1 MGFNS
6 TANTT
11 TLTAKL
17 TPLGR
22 QRLVSTNNG
31 LITTFSL
38 GDSDANYYAA
48 LPLTTGEVPSAGGDI
63 GPNSTNS
70 NSTAQNTQLRSTLI
84 VNPSGASRKAV
95 ETQSSTIS
103 TESVNIGVTTISGS
117 NITQVSIDRNNSNT
131 DSYVNLFYSFGL
143 PLTSTDDTRFT
154 GTTFGNGGYS
164 DTALSGLAQTEILVF
179 ALNNANYG
187 DVLDGKTIRFT
198 LPTSAGTYTMYST
211 FQSKGSQNSVED
223 GNIRDTSPTA
233 NNFGSNVAMLFSDT
247 IMKPNGGDATLS
259 WATGY
264 NTVKPFSV
272 NNKRLFNLQT
282 NSNLALTAD
291 TAVGIAYLDKGILVI
306 TNPTI
311 LAAYDAVTATGA
323 SVTFNSVSTNV
334 FQNITCIAN
343 RGEFGGSTN
352 ITFSSSDTP
361 RISEIGLFDSFGNL
375 IALGKTDRHITKNV
389 NEIKVFNVKIS
400 L

>member
-22 QRLVSTNNG
+22 QRLISTNNG
-31 LITTFSL
+31 LISTFSL

-70 NSTAQNTQLRSTLI
+70 NSTAQNAQLKSTLI
-84 VNPSGASRKAV
+84 VNPSGTSRKAV

-117 NITQVSIDRNNSNT
+117 NITHVSINRNDSNI

-143 PLTSTDDTRFT
+143 PLTTTDDTKFT
-154 GTTFGNGGYS
+154 GTTFANGGYS
-164 DTALSGLAQTEILVF
+164 DTALSGLAQTQILVF

-211 FQSKGSQNSVED
+211 FQSKGSQNTVED

-247 IMKPNGGDATLS
+247 IMRPNGGDSTLS

-264 NTVKPFSV
+264 NTVKPFSI
-272 NNKRLFNLQT
+272 NNKRLYNLQT

-311 LAAYDAVTATGA
+311 VAAYDSVTATGA

-343 RGEFGGSTN
+343 RGEFGSSTN
-352 ITFSSSDTP
+352 ITFSSSDIA
-361 RISEIGLFDSFGNL
+361 RISEIGLYDSFGNL
-375 IALGKTDRHITKNV
+375 IAVGKTDRHVTKNV

>member
-22 QRLVSTNNG
+22 QRLISTNNG
-31 LITTFSL
+31 LISTFSL
-38 GDSDANYYAA
+38 GDSDANYYTA

-70 NSTAQNTQLRSTLI
+70 NSTAQNAQLKSTLI

-117 NITQVSIDRNNSNT
+117 NITQVSINRNDSNT

-143 PLTSTDDTRFT
+143 PLTTTDDTKFT
-154 GTTFGNGGYS
+154 GTTFANGGYS
-164 DTALSGLAQTEILVF
+164 DTALSGLAQTQILVF

-211 FQSKGSQNSVED
+211 FQSKGTQNKVED

-247 IMKPNGGDATLS
+247 IMRPNGGDSTLS

-272 NNKRLFNLQT
+272 NNKRLYNLQT

-311 LAAYDAVTATGA
+311 VAAYDSVTAAGA
-323 SVTFNSVSTNV
+323 LVTFNSVSTNV

-343 RGEFGGSTN
+343 RGEFGSSTN
-352 ITFSSSDTP
+352 ITFSSSDTA
-361 RISEIGLFDSFGNL
+361 RISEIGLYDSLGNL
-375 IALGKTDRHITKNV
+375 IALGKTDRHVTKNV

>member
-31 LITTFSL
+31 LISTFSL

-70 NSTAQNTQLRSTLI
+70 NSTAQNAQLKSTLI
-84 VNPSGASRKAV
+84 VNPSGTSRKAV

-117 NITQVSIDRNNSNT
+117 NITQVSINRNDSNT

-143 PLTSTDDTRFT
+143 PLTTTDDTKFT
-154 GTTFGNGGYS
+154 GTTFANGGYS
-164 DTALSGLAQTEILVF
+164 DTALSGFAQTRILVF

-211 FQSKGSQNSVED
+211 FQSKGSQNTVED

-247 IMKPNGGDATLS
+247 IMRPNGGDSTLS

-264 NTVKPFSV
+264 NTVKPFSI
-272 NNKRLFNLQT
+272 NNKRLYNLQT

-311 LAAYDAVTATGA
+311 VAAYDSATAAGA
-323 SVTFNSVSTNV
+323 LVTFNSVSTNV

-343 RGEFGGSTN
+343 RGEFGSSTN
-352 ITFSSSDTP
+352 ITFSSSDIA

>member
-117 NITQVSIDRNNSNT
+117 NITQVSIDRNDSNT

-143 PLTSTDDTRFT
+143 PLTSTDDTKFT

-264 NTVKPFSV
+264 NTVKPFSI

>member
-22 QRLVSTNNG
+22 QRLISTNNG

-70 NSTAQNTQLRSTLI
+70 NSTAQNAQLKSTLI

-117 NITQVSIDRNNSNT
+117 NITQVSINRNDSNT

-143 PLTSTDDTRFT
+143 PLTTTDDTKFT
-154 GTTFGNGGYS
+154 GTTFANGGYS
-164 DTALSGLAQTEILVF
+164 DTALSGLAQTQILVF

-211 FQSKGSQNSVED
+211 FQSKGSQNTVED

-247 IMKPNGGDATLS
+247 IMRPNGGDSTLS

-264 NTVKPFSV
+264 NTVKPFSI
-272 NNKRLFNLQT
+272 NNKRLYNLQT

-311 LAAYDAVTATGA
+311 VAAYDSVTATGA

-343 RGEFGGSTN
+343 RGEFGSSTN
-352 ITFSSSDTP
+352 ITFSSSDTA
-361 RISEIGLFDSFGNL
+361 RISEIGLYDSLGNL
-375 IALGKTDRHITKNV
+375 IAVGKTDRHVTKNV

>member
-48 LPLTTGEVPSAGGDI
+48 LPLSTGEVPSAGGDI

-70 NSTAQNTQLRSTLI
+70 NSTAQNAQLRSTLI

-117 NITQVSIDRNNSNT
+117 NITQVSINRNDSST

-143 PLTSTDDTRFT
+143 PLTSTDDTKFT
-154 GTTFGNGGYS
+154 GTTFANGGYS
-164 DTALSGLAQTEILVF
+164 DTALSGFAQTQILVF

-198 LPTSAGTYTMYST
+198 LPTSAGTYTM
-211 FQSKGSQNSVED
+211 SVSYTHLRAHE
-223 GNIRDTSPTA
+223 
-233 NNFGSNVAMLFSDT
+233 
-247 IMKPNGGDATLS
+247 TLS
-259 WATGY
+259 
-264 NTVKPFSV
+264 
-272 NNKRLFNLQT
+272 
-282 NSNLALTAD
+282 
-291 TAVGIAYLDKGILVI
+291 
-306 TNPTI
+306 
-311 LAAYDAVTATGA
+311 
-323 SVTFNSVSTNV
+323 
-334 FQNITCIAN
+334 
-343 RGEFGGSTN
+343 
-352 ITFSSSDTP
+352 
-361 RISEIGLFDSFGNL
+361 
-375 IALGKTDRHITKNV
+375 
-389 NEIKVFNVKIS
+389 
-400 L
+400 

>member
-48 LPLTTGEVPSAGGDI
+48 LPLTTGEVPSSGGDI

-117 NITQVSIDRNNSNT
+117 NITQVSIDRNDSNT

-247 IMKPNGGDATLS
+247 IMRPNGGDATLS

-311 LAAYDAVTATGA
+311 VAAYDTVTATGA

>member
-22 QRLVSTNNG
+22 QRMISTNNG

-38 GDSDANYYAA
+38 GDSDANYNAA
-48 LPLTTGEVPSAGGDI
+48 LPLTTGQVPSLGGDI

-70 NSTAQNTQLRSTLI
+70 NSVAQNARLRSTLI
-84 VNPSGASRKAV
+84 LNASGAVKKSV
-95 ETQSSTIS
+95 ETQSSTVS
-103 TESVNIGVTTISGS
+103 TELVNIGVTTISGS
-117 NITQVSIDRNNSNT
+117 SVGQLSINRNNFNSDSN
-131 DSYVNLFYSFGL
+131 VNLFYSFGL
-143 PLTSTDDTRFT
+143 PLTSSQDATFT
-154 GTTFGNGGYS
+154 ATTATNGGFS
-164 DTALSGLAQTEILVF
+164 DTALSGLAQTQILVF

-187 DVLDGKTIRFT
+187 DVIDGKTIRLT

-211 FQSKGSQNSVED
+211 FENKGIQNKVED
-223 GNIRDTSPTA
+223 GNIRDTSVTS
-233 NNFGSNVAMLFSDT
+233 NRFGSNIAFLFSDS
-247 IMKPNGGDATLS
+247 IMRPNGGDPTLS

-272 NNKRLFNLQT
+272 NNKRLYNLQT
-282 NSNLALTAD
+282 NSNIGLTAD

-311 LAAYDAVTATGA
+311 ISNYDSITATGA
-323 SVTFNSVSTNV
+323 SATFNSVSTNV

-343 RGEFGGSTN
+343 RGEFGNSNNT
-352 ITFSSSDTP
+352 TFSTSDVP
-361 RISEIGLFDSFGNL
+361 RISEIGLYDSLGNL
-375 IALGKTDRHITKNV
+375 IAIGKTDRHITKNV

>member
-22 QRLVSTNNG
+22 QRMVSTNNG

-38 GDSDANYYAA
+38 GDSDANYNAA
-48 LPLTTGEVPSAGGDI
+48 LPLTTGQVPSLGGNI
-63 GPNSTNS
+63 GPDSTNS
-70 NSTAQNTQLRSTLI
+70 NSVAQNTKLSSTLI
-84 VNPSGASRKAV
+84 LNASGSVKKSV

-103 TESVNIGVTTISGS
+103 TELVNIGVTTISGS
-117 NITQVSIDRNNSNT
+117 SLGQLSINRNNFNT
-131 DSYVNLFYSFGL
+131 DSNVNLFYSFGL
-143 PLTSTDDTRFT
+143 PLTSSQDALFT
-154 GTTFGNGGYS
+154 ATTLTNGGFS
-164 DTALSGLAQTEILVF
+164 DTALSGLAQTQILVF

-187 DVLDGKTIRFT
+187 DVLDGKTISLT

-211 FQSKGSQNSVED
+211 FEDKGIQTKVED
-223 GNIRDTSPTA
+223 GNIRDTSVRT
-233 NNFGSNVAMLFSDT
+233 NRFGSNIAFLFSDS
-247 IMKPNGGDATLS
+247 IMRPNGGDPTLS

-272 NNKRLFNLQT
+272 NNKRLYNLQT
-282 NSNLALTAD
+282 NSNLGLTAD

-306 TNPTI
+306 TDPTI
-311 LAAYDAVTATGA
+311 VSNYDSVTATGA
-323 SVTFNSVSTNV
+323 SATFNSVSTNV

-343 RGEFGGSTN
+343 RGEFGNSTN
-352 ITFSSSDTP
+352 TTFSTSDVP
-361 RISEIGLFDSFGNL
+361 RISEIGLYDSLGNL
-375 IALGKTDRHITKNV
+375 IAIGKTDRHITKNV

>member
-1 MGFNS
+1 VLF
-6 TANTT
+6 
-11 TLTAKL
+11 
-17 TPLGR
+17 R
-22 QRLVSTNNG
+22 
-31 LITTFSL
+31 
-38 GDSDANYYAA
+38 SD
-48 LPLTTGEVPSAGGDI
+48 
-63 GPNSTNS
+63 
-70 NSTAQNTQLRSTLI
+70 
-84 VNPSGASRKAV
+84 
-95 ETQSSTIS
+95 
-103 TESVNIGVTTISGS
+103 
-117 NITQVSIDRNNSNT
+117 SNT

-143 PLTSTDDTRFT
+143 PLTTTDDTKFT
-154 GTTFGNGGYS
+154 GTTFANGGYS
-164 DTALSGLAQTEILVF
+164 DTALSGFAQTRILVF

-211 FQSKGSQNSVED
+211 FQSKGSQNTVED

-247 IMKPNGGDATLS
+247 IMRPNGGDSTLS

-264 NTVKPFSV
+264 NTVKPFSI
-272 NNKRLFNLQT
+272 NNKRLYNLQT

-311 LAAYDAVTATGA
+311 VAAYNSATATGA

-343 RGEFGGSTN
+343 RGEFGSSTN
-352 ITFSSSDTP
+352 ITFSSSDIT

>member
-48 LPLTTGEVPSAGGDI
+48 LPLSTGEVPSAGGDI

-70 NSTAQNTQLRSTLI
+70 NSTAQNAQLKSTLI

-117 NITQVSIDRNNSNT
+117 NITQVSINRNDSST

-143 PLTSTDDTRFT
+143 PLTSTDDTKFT
-154 GTTFGNGGYS
+154 GTTFANGGYS
-164 DTALSGLAQTEILVF
+164 DTALSGFAQTQILVF

-211 FQSKGSQNSVED
+211 FQSKGTQNKVED

-233 NNFGSNVAMLFSDT
+233 NNFGPNVAMLFSDS
-247 IMKPNGGDATLS
+247 IMTPNGGDPTLS

-272 NNKRLFNLQT
+272 NNKRLYNLQT

-311 LAAYDAVTATGA
+311 VAAYDSVTATGA

-343 RGEFGGSTN
+343 RGEFGSSTN
-352 ITFSSSDTP
+352 VTFSSSDTP
-361 RISEIGLFDSFGNL
+361 RISEIGLYDSFGNL
-375 IALGKTDRHITKNV
+375 IAVGKTDRHITKNV

>member
-22 QRLVSTNNG
+22 QRMVSTNNG

-38 GDSDANYYAA
+38 GDSDANYNAA
-48 LPLTTGEVPSAGGDI
+48 LPLTTGQVPSLGGNI
-63 GPNSTNS
+63 GPDSTNS
-70 NSTAQNTQLRSTLI
+70 NSVAQNTKLSSTLI
-84 VNPSGASRKAV
+84 LNASGSVKKSV

-103 TESVNIGVTTISGS
+103 TELVNIGVTTISGS
-117 NITQVSIDRNNSNT
+117 SLGQLSINRNNFNT
-131 DSYVNLFYSFGL
+131 DSNVNLFYSFGL
-143 PLTSTDDTRFT
+143 PLTSSQDALFT
-154 GTTFGNGGYS
+154 ATTLTNGGFS
-164 DTALSGLAQTEILVF
+164 DTALSGLAQTQILVF

-187 DVLDGKTIRFT
+187 DVLDGKTISLT

-211 FQSKGSQNSVED
+211 FEDKGIQTKVED
-223 GNIRDTSPTA
+223 GNIRDKSVRT
-233 NNFGSNVAMLFSDT
+233 NRFGSNIAFLFSDS
-247 IMKPNGGDATLS
+247 IMRPNGGDPTLS

-272 NNKRLFNLQT
+272 NNKRLYNLQT
-282 NSNLALTAD
+282 NSNLGLTAD
-291 TAVGIAYLDKGILVI
+291 TVVGIAYLDKGILVI
-306 TNPTI
+306 TDPTI
-311 LAAYDAVTATGA
+311 VSNYDTVTATGA
-323 SVTFNSVSTNV
+323 SATFNSVSTNV

-343 RGEFGGSTN
+343 RGEFGNSTN
-352 ITFSSSDTP
+352 TTFSTSDVP
-361 RISEIGLFDSFGNL
+361 RISEIGLYDSLGNL
-375 IALGKTDRHITKNV
+375 IAIGKTDRHITKNV

>member
-22 QRLVSTNNG
+22 QRMISTNNG

-38 GDSDANYYAA
+38 GDSDANYNTA
-48 LPLTTGEVPSAGGDI
+48 LPLTTGQVPSLGGNI
-63 GPNSTNS
+63 GPDSTNS
-70 NSTAQNTQLRSTLI
+70 NSTAQNARLKSTLI
-84 VNPSGASRKAV
+84 LNASGSVKKSV

-103 TESVNIGVTTISGS
+103 TELVNIGVTTISGS
-117 NITQVSIDRNNSNT
+117 SIGQLTINRADFNT
-131 DSYVNLFYSFGL
+131 DSKVNLFYSFGL
-143 PLTSTDDTRFT
+143 PLTSSDDALFT
-154 GTTFGNGGYS
+154 GTTFANGGFS
-164 DTALSGLAQTEILVF
+164 DTALSGLAQSQILVF

-198 LPTSAGTYTMYST
+198 LPTTAGTYTLYST
-211 FQSKGSQNSVED
+211 FENKGIQTKVED
-223 GNIRDTSPTA
+223 GNIRDTSVRT
-233 NNFGSNVAMLFSDT
+233 NRFGLNIAMLFSDS
-247 IMKPNGGDATLS
+247 IMTPNGGDPTLS

-272 NNKRLFNLQT
+272 NNKRLYNLQT
-282 NSNLALTAD
+282 NSNLGLTAD

-306 TNPTI
+306 TDPTI
-311 LAAYDAVTATGA
+311 VSNYDVVTATGA
-323 SVTFNSVSTNV
+323 SATFNSVSTNV

-343 RGEFGGSTN
+343 RGEFGNSTN
-352 ITFSSSDTP
+352 TTFSTSDVP
-361 RISEIGLFDSFGNL
+361 RISEIGLYDNLGNL
-375 IALGKTDRHITKNV
+375 IAVGKTDRHITKNV

>member
-22 QRLVSTNNG
+22 QRMISTNNG

-38 GDSDANYYAA
+38 GDSDANYNAA
-48 LPLTTGEVPSAGGDI
+48 LPLTTGQVPSLGGNI
-63 GPNSTNS
+63 GPDSTNS
-70 NSTAQNTQLRSTLI
+70 NSTAQNARLKSTLI
-84 VNPSGASRKAV
+84 LNASGSVKKSV

-103 TESVNIGVTTISGS
+103 TELVNIGVTTISGS
-117 NITQVSIDRNNSNT
+117 SIGQLTINRADFNS
-131 DSYVNLFYSFGL
+131 DSKVNLFYSFGL
-143 PLTSTDDTRFT
+143 PLTSSDDALFT
-154 GTTFGNGGYS
+154 GTTFANGGFS
-164 DTALSGLAQTEILVF
+164 DTALSGLAQSQILVF

-198 LPTSAGTYTMYST
+198 LPTTAGTYTLYST
-211 FQSKGSQNSVED
+211 FENKGIQTKVED
-223 GNIRDTSPTA
+223 GNIRDNSVSSGR
-233 NNFGSNVAMLFSDT
+233 FGLNIAMLFSDS
-247 IMKPNGGDATLS
+247 IMTPNGGDPTLS
-259 WATGY
+259 WSTGY

-272 NNKRLFNLQT
+272 NNKRLYNLQT
-282 NSNLALTAD
+282 NSNLGLTAD

-306 TNPTI
+306 TDPTI
-311 LAAYDAVTATGA
+311 VSNYDVVTATGA
-323 SVTFNSVSTNV
+323 SATFNSVSTNV

-343 RGEFGGSTN
+343 RGEFGNSTN
-352 ITFSSSDTP
+352 TTFSTSDVP
-361 RISEIGLFDSFGNL
+361 RISEIGLYDNLGNL
-375 IALGKTDRHITKNV
+375 IAVGKTDRHITKNV

>member
-31 LITTFSL
+31 LITSFSL

-48 LPLTTGEVPSAGGDI
+48 LPLSTGEVPSLGGDI
-63 GPNSTNS
+63 GPNSTIS
-70 NSTAQNTQLRSTLI
+70 NSTAQNEQLKSTLI

-103 TESVNIGVTTISGS
+103 VESVNIGVTTISGS
-117 NITQVSIDRNNSNT
+117 NLTQLSVNRNDSNT

-164 DTALSGLAQTEILVF
+164 DTALSGLAQTQILVF

-198 LPTSAGTYTMYST
+198 LPTTAGTYTMYST
-211 FQSKGSQNSVED
+211 FQNKGAQNKVED

-233 NNFGSNVAMLFSDT
+233 NNFGFNVAMLFSDS
-247 IMKPNGGDATLS
+247 IMRPNGGDATLS

-272 NNKRLFNLQT
+272 NNKRLYNLQT
-282 NSNLALTAD
+282 NSNLGLTAD
-291 TAVGIAYLDKGILVI
+291 TAVGIAFLDKGILVI
-306 TNPTI
+306 TDPTI
-311 LAAYDAVTATGA
+311 VADYDSVTATGA

-352 ITFSSSDTP
+352 PTFSSSDIA
-361 RISEIGLFDSFGNL
+361 RISEIGLYDSFGNL
-375 IALGKTDRHITKNV
+375 IAIGKTDRHITKNV

>member
-117 NITQVSIDRNNSNT
+117 NITQVSIDRNDSNT

-143 PLTSTDDTRFT
+143 PLTSTDDTKFT

-233 NNFGSNVAMLFSDT
+233 NNFGSNIAMLFSDT
-247 IMKPNGGDATLS
+247 IMRPNGGDATLS

-264 NTVKPFSV
+264 NTVKPFSI

>member
-117 NITQVSIDRNNSNT
+117 NITQVSIDRNDSNT

-143 PLTSTDDTRFT
+143 PLTSTDDTKFT

-311 LAAYDAVTATGA
+311 VAAYDTVTATGA

-375 IALGKTDRHITKNV
+375 IALGKPDRHITKNV

>member
-22 QRLVSTNNG
+22 QRLISTNNG
-31 LITTFSL
+31 LISTFSL

-70 NSTAQNTQLRSTLI
+70 NSTAQNAQLKSTLI

-117 NITQVSIDRNNSNT
+117 NITQVSINRNDSNT

-143 PLTSTDDTRFT
+143 PLTTTDDTKFT
-154 GTTFGNGGYS
+154 GTTFANGGYS
-164 DTALSGLAQTEILVF
+164 DTALSGLAQTQILVF

-211 FQSKGSQNSVED
+211 FQSKGSQNTVED

-247 IMKPNGGDATLS
+247 IMRPNGGDSTLS

-264 NTVKPFSV
+264 NTVKPFSI
-272 NNKRLFNLQT
+272 NNKRLYNLQT

-311 LAAYDAVTATGA
+311 VAAYDSVTATGA

-343 RGEFGGSTN
+343 RGEFGSSTN
-352 ITFSSSDTP
+352 ITFSSSDIA
-361 RISEIGLFDSFGNL
+361 RISEIGLYDSFGNL
-375 IALGKTDRHITKNV
+375 IAVGKTDRHVTKNV

>member
-48 LPLTTGEVPSAGGDI
+48 LPLSTGEVPSAGGDI
-63 GPNSTNS
+63 GPNSTIS
-70 NSTAQNTQLRSTLI
+70 NSTAQNAQLKSTLI
-84 VNPSGASRKAV
+84 VNPSGASRKTV

-103 TESVNIGVTTISGS
+103 VESVNIGVTTISGS
-117 NITQVSIDRNNSNT
+117 NITQVSVNRNDSNT

-211 FQSKGSQNSVED
+211 FQNKGTQNRVED

-233 NNFGSNVAMLFSDT
+233 NNFGSNIAMLFSDT

-272 NNKRLFNLQT
+272 NNKRLYNLQT
-282 NSNLALTAD
+282 NSNLGLTAD
-291 TAVGIAYLDKGILVI
+291 TAVGIAFLDKGILVI

-311 LAAYDAVTATGA
+311 VSNYDSTTATGA
-323 SVTFNSVSTNV
+323 TVTFNSVSTNV

-352 ITFSSSDTP
+352 PTFSTSDTP
-361 RISEIGLFDSFGNL
+361 RISEIGLYDSFGNL
-375 IALGKTDRHITKNV
+375 IAVGKTDRHITKNV

>member
-48 LPLTTGEVPSAGGDI
+48 LPLTTGEVPSSGGDI

-117 NITQVSIDRNNSNT
+117 NITQVSIDRNDSNT

-211 FQSKGSQNSVED
+211 YQSKGSQNSVED

-247 IMKPNGGDATLS
+247 IMRPNGGDATLS

-311 LAAYDAVTATGA
+311 VANYNSVTATGA

>member
-17 TPLGR
+17 TPFGR
-22 QRLVSTNNG
+22 QRMVSTNNG
-31 LITTFSL
+31 LISTFSL
-38 GDSDANYYAA
+38 GDSDANYNVA
-48 LPLTTGEVPSAGGDI
+48 LPLSTGRVPSLGGDI

-70 NSTAQNTQLRSTLI
+70 NSTAQNFQLKSTLI
-84 VNPSGASRKAV
+84 VNPSGSSRKSV

-103 TESVNIGVTTISGS
+103 TESVTLGSTTISGA
-117 NITQVSIDRNNSNT
+117 NITQIAINRNNSNT
-131 DSYVNLFYSFGL
+131 DGNVNLFYSFGL
-143 PLTSTDDTRFT
+143 PLTTTDDSRYT
-154 GTTFGNGGYS
+154 GTTYANGGFS
-164 DTALSGLAQTEILVF
+164 DTALSGLAQTQILVF

-187 DVLDGKTIRFT
+187 DVLDGKTVRFT
-198 LPTSAGTYTMYST
+198 LPTTAGTYTMYST
-211 FQSKGSQNSVED
+211 FQNKGQSNKVED
-223 GNIRDTSPTA
+223 GNIRDTSSVT
-233 NNFGSNVAMLFSDT
+233 NNFGSNVSFLFSDS
-247 IMKPNGGDATLS
+247 ILRPNGGDASLS

-264 NTVKPFSV
+264 DTVKPFSV
-272 NNKRLFNLQT
+272 NNKRLYNLQT
-282 NSNLALTAD
+282 NENLGLTAD

-311 LAAYDAVTATGA
+311 VSNYDSVTSTGA
-323 SVTFNSVSTNV
+323 SVTYNSVSTNV

-343 RGEFGGSTN
+343 RGEFGSSTN
-352 ITFSSSDTP
+352 TTFSSSDVP
-361 RISEIGLFDSFGNL
+361 RISEIGLYDSLGNL
-375 IALGKTDRHITKNV
+375 IAVGKTDRHITKNI

>member
-22 QRLVSTNNG
+22 QRIISTNNG

-38 GDSDANYYAA
+38 GDSDANYNAA
-48 LPLTTGEVPSAGGDI
+48 LPLTTGQVPSLGGDI

-70 NSTAQNTQLRSTLI
+70 NSVAQNARLRSTLI
-84 VNPSGASRKAV
+84 LNASGAVKKSV
-95 ETQSSTIS
+95 ETQSSTVS
-103 TESVNIGVTTISGS
+103 TELVNIGITSISGS
-117 NITQVSIDRNNSNT
+117 SLGQLSINRNNFNSDSN
-131 DSYVNLFYSFGL
+131 VNLFYSFGL
-143 PLTSTDDTRFT
+143 PLTSSQDALFT
-154 GTTFGNGGYS
+154 ATTAANGGFS
-164 DTALSGLAQTEILVF
+164 DTALSGLAQTQILVF

-187 DVLDGKTIRFT
+187 DVIDGKTIRLT

-211 FQSKGSQNSVED
+211 FENKGIQNKVED
-223 GNIRDTSPTA
+223 GNIRDTSVTS
-233 NNFGSNVAMLFSDT
+233 NRFGSNIAFLFSDS
-247 IMKPNGGDATLS
+247 IMRPNGGDPTLS

-272 NNKRLFNLQT
+272 NNKRLYNLQT
-282 NSNLALTAD
+282 NSNVGLTAD

-311 LAAYDAVTATGA
+311 ISNYDSITATGA
-323 SVTFNSVSTNV
+323 SATFNSVSTNV

-343 RGEFGGSTN
+343 RGEFGNSTN
-352 ITFSSSDTP
+352 TTFSTSDVP
-361 RISEIGLFDSFGNL
+361 RI
-375 IALGKTDRHITKNV
+375 GKTDRHITKNV

>member
-117 NITQVSIDRNNSNT
+117 NITQVSIDRNDSNT

-247 IMKPNGGDATLS
+247 IMRPNGGDATLS

-311 LAAYDAVTATGA
+311 VAAYDTVTATGA

>member
-17 TPLGR
+17 TPFGR
-22 QRLVSTNNG
+22 QRMVSTNNG

-38 GDSDANYYAA
+38 GDSDANYNVA
-48 LPLTTGEVPSAGGDI
+48 LPLSTGRIPSLGGDI

-70 NSTAQNTQLRSTLI
+70 NSTAQNFQLKSTLI
-84 VNPSGASRKAV
+84 VNPSGSSRKSV

-103 TESVNIGVTTISGS
+103 TESVTLGTTTISGA
-117 NITQVSIDRNNSNT
+117 NITQLAINRNNSNT
-131 DSYVNLFYSFGL
+131 DGNVNLFYSFGL
-143 PLTSTDDTRFT
+143 PLTSTDDSRYT
-154 GTTFGNGGYS
+154 GTTFANGGFS
-164 DTALSGLAQTEILVF
+164 DTALSGLAQTQILVF

-211 FQSKGSQNSVED
+211 FQNKGQSNKIED
-223 GNIRDTSPTA
+223 GNIRDTSPTT
-233 NNFGSNVAMLFSDT
+233 NSFGSNIAFLFSDS
-247 IMKPNGGDATLS
+247 ILRPNGGDSTLS

-264 NTVKPFSV
+264 DTVKPFSV
-272 NNKRLFNLQT
+272 NNKRLYNLQT
-282 NSNLALTAD
+282 NTNLSLTAD

-311 LAAYDAVTATGA
+311 IANYDSTTATGA

-334 FQNITCIAN
+334 FQNVTCIAN
-343 RGEFGGSTN
+343 RGEFGASTN
-352 ITFSSSDTP
+352 TTFSSSDVP
-361 RISEIGLFDSFGNL
+361 RISEIGLFDSLGNL
-375 IALGKTDRHITKNV
+375 IAVGKTDRHITKNI

>member
-1 MGFNS
+1 MGFNT

-17 TPLGR
+17 TPIGR
-22 QRLVSTNNG
+22 QKLISTNNG

-38 GDSDANYYAA
+38 GDSDANYYAS
-48 LPLTTGEVPSAGGDI
+48 LPLSTGEVPTASGNI

-70 NSTAQNTQLRSTLI
+70 NSTGQNIALKSALI
-84 VNPSGASRKAV
+84 VNSSGTLKKSV
-95 ETQSSTIS
+95 ETLSSTIS
-103 TESVNIGVTTISGS
+103 TESMALGSTTISGS
-117 NITQVSIDRNNSNT
+117 NITQVSINRNNGNT

-143 PLTSTDDTRFT
+143 PLSSIDDAKYT
-154 GTTFGNGGYS
+154 GTTFNNGGFS
-164 DTALSGLAQTEILVF
+164 DTAFSALAQTNILVL
-179 ALNNANYG
+179 AINNANYG
-187 DVLDGKTIRFT
+187 DVLDGKTIRVS

-211 FQSKGSQNSVED
+211 FQNKGIATNLED
-223 GNIRDTSPTA
+223 ANIRDTSPTA
-233 NNFGSNVAMLFSDT
+233 IKIGSNVAMLFSDQ
-247 IMKPNGGDATLS
+247 IMKPNGGDTTLS

-272 NNKRLFNLQT
+272 NNKRLYNLQT
-282 NSNLALTAD
+282 DTNLGLTAD
-291 TAVGIAYLDKGILVI
+291 TLVGVVYLDKGMVVI

-311 LAAYDAVTATGA
+311 IANYDTITATGT
-323 SVTFNSVSTNV
+323 SITFDSVSTNV

-343 RGEFGGSTN
+343 RGEFGKSTN
-352 ITFSSSDTP
+352 PTFSSSDTA
-361 RISEIGLFDSFGNL
+361 RISEIGLYDIVGNL
-375 IALGKTDRHITKNV
+375 IAIGKTDRHLTKNI

>member
-22 QRLVSTNNG
+22 QRLISTNNG
-31 LITTFSL
+31 LISTFSL

-70 NSTAQNTQLRSTLI
+70 NSTAQNAQLKSTLI

-117 NITQVSIDRNNSNT
+117 NITQVSINRNDSNT

-143 PLTSTDDTRFT
+143 PLTTTDDTKFT
-154 GTTFGNGGYS
+154 GTTFANGGYS
-164 DTALSGLAQTEILVF
+164 DTALSGLAQTQILVF

-211 FQSKGSQNSVED
+211 FQSKGTQNKVED

-247 IMKPNGGDATLS
+247 IMRPNGGDSTLS

-264 NTVKPFSV
+264 NTVKPFSI
-272 NNKRLFNLQT
+272 NNKRLYNLQT

-311 LAAYDAVTATGA
+311 VAAYDSVTAAGA
-323 SVTFNSVSTNV
+323 LVTFNSVSTNV

-343 RGEFGGSTN
+343 RGEFGSSTN
-352 ITFSSSDTP
+352 ITFSSSDIA
-361 RISEIGLFDSFGNL
+361 RISEIGLYDSFGNL
-375 IALGKTDRHITKNV
+375 IAVGKTDRHVTKNV

>member
-22 QRLVSTNNG
+22 QRIISTNNG

-38 GDSDANYYAA
+38 GDSDANYNAA
-48 LPLTTGEVPSAGGDI
+48 LPLTTGQVPSLGGDI

-70 NSTAQNTQLRSTLI
+70 NSVAQNARLRSTLI
-84 VNPSGASRKAV
+84 LNASGAVKKSV
-95 ETQSSTIS
+95 ETQSSTVS
-103 TESVNIGVTTISGS
+103 TELVNIGITSISGS
-117 NITQVSIDRNNSNT
+117 SLGQLSINRNNFNSDSN
-131 DSYVNLFYSFGL
+131 VNLFYSFGL
-143 PLTSTDDTRFT
+143 PLTSSQDATFT
-154 GTTFGNGGYS
+154 ATTATNGGFS
-164 DTALSGLAQTEILVF
+164 DTALSGLAQTQILVF

-187 DVLDGKTIRFT
+187 DVIDGKTIRLT

-211 FQSKGSQNSVED
+211 FENKGIQNKVED
-223 GNIRDTSPTA
+223 GNIRDTSVTS
-233 NNFGSNVAMLFSDT
+233 NRFGSNIAFLFSDS
-247 IMKPNGGDATLS
+247 IMRPNGGDPTLS

-272 NNKRLFNLQT
+272 NNKRLYNLQT
-282 NSNLALTAD
+282 NSNVGLTAD

-311 LAAYDAVTATGA
+311 ISNYDSITATGA
-323 SVTFNSVSTNV
+323 SATFNSVSTNV

-343 RGEFGGSTN
+343 RGEFGNSTN
-352 ITFSSSDTP
+352 TTFSTSDVP
-361 RISEIGLFDSFGNL
+361 RISEIGLYDSLGNL
-375 IALGKTDRHITKNV
+375 IAIGKTDRHITKNV